1 MTAANRPPDSSRA
14 VIACVHDAGAPIR
27 IAVAIVSGCRTG
39 APCTSGAAPAAWKP
53 NIRGSASIT
62 PSAAYSR

>member
-27 IAVAIVSGCRTG
+27 IAVAIVSGWRTG

-53 NIRGSASIT
+53 NIRGGAAIT
-62 PSAAYSR
+62 RPSRYAR